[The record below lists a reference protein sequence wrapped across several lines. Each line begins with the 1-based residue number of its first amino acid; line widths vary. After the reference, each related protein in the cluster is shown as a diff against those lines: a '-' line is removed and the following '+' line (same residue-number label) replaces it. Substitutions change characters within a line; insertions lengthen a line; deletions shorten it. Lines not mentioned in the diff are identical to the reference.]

1 MKILVACELPDTALE
16 QLRALGTGLDYR
28 PHATPAE
35 VRESLAEVGVLVV
48 GNMRVSGEMMARA
61 ATLQMIVRADAGPG
75 GVAVEDASAAGVFV
89 THCPDEHAE
98 AVAELTMGLILALDR
113 RIVENTLA
121 LREGRWARS
130 ELAEARGL
138 AGRTL
143 GILGY
148 DSVGR
153 LVARRARAFDMRVV
167 AWSPRL
173 VAEVGGPTSGRSDR
187 PEARPPMSEPEV
199 EFCNW
204 PRELARQ
211 SDVVAVLADDDEAE
225 TLVDATFLQNLP
237 EGAYLVHIG
246 HPAAV
251 DEAALAQAIEERHL
265 RVALDVH
272 SSEPGTDVARFRC
285 RLCDVP
291 SVIGT
296 QHIGALTAQARQATA
311 DEVVRIIRLFM
322 VSGEVINCL
331 NLCDRS
337 PATWQLVLR
346 VRDQVGVMASVLDA
360 IRADGINAQ
369 EISSRVFTGAKA
381 AWCAIS
387 LDERPSTEA
396 LESIRALP
404 DVLHLELRAVV

>member
-1 MKILVACELPDTALE
+1 MDGGDRLTATGMKILVACELHDTALE
-16 QLRALGTGLDYR
+16 QLRALGIGLDYR
-28 PHATPAE
+28 PQATPAE
-35 VRESLAEVGVLVV
+35 LRESLTDVGVLVV
-48 GNMRVSGEMMARA
+48 GNARVSGEMMARA
-61 ATLQMIVRADAGPG
+61 TTLQMVVRAGAGPG
-75 GVAVEDASAAGVFV
+75 GVAVEQASAAGVFV
-89 THCPDEHAE
+89 THCPAAHAE

-130 ELAEARGL
+130 ELAAARGL

-148 DSVGR
+148 GSVGR
-153 LVARRARAFDMRVV
+153 LVARRARAFEMRVV

-173 VAEVGGPTSGRSDR
+173 VAETP
-187 PEARPPMSEPEV
+187 AEPEV

-211 SDVVAVLADDDEAE
+211 SDVVAVLAVDDEAE

-237 EGAYLVHIG
+237 DAAYLVHVG

-265 RVALDVH
+265 RVAADVRT
-272 SSEPGTDVARFRC
+272 SEPAADTGRFRC
-285 RLCDVP
+285 RLCDLP
-291 SVIGT
+291 GVIGT
-296 QHIGALTAQARQATA
+296 QHIGTLTEQARQATA
-311 DEVVRIIRLFM
+311 EEVARIIRLFM

-346 VRDQVGVMASVLDA
+346 VRDQVGVMASILDA